1 MRRCFVPA
9 TRLSGA
15 ELWGFDRPRPLECP
29 VYCQPGFPQ
38 CGHGWASSQTLAE
51 GWAAPDHG
59 GACRSNPGGSLVRD
73 NGGSGIPRA
82 AHLQVQH
89 PTGAGY
95 QEAQAWWEIWVV
107 YRRNL
112 DGSEPRYYLS
122 QLKPVRSLSSHW
134 FYSPLKEGRHSGGT
148 VDGDGP
154 CRLGSVSLQD
164 HGDPASQGGR
174 WWLYHCQGP
183 AALPIQPL
191 TPGKS
196 TAGSETGCCNH
207 FQERALTVRPK
218 PVKACSEV
226 SLIPSAPTRS
236 SRRMKR
242 VGATLTS
249 WLWVTKRKTYI
260 QASGARAEPSPSSSS
275 ATSSGGRVPGA
286 ATTPACMVQPAT
298 WAVPK

>member
-9 TRLSGA
+9 TRLSGS

-122 QLKPVRSLSSHW
+122 QFKPVRSLSSHG
-134 FYSPLKEGRHSGGT
+134 FYSPLKEVSQRGSPLRRNRRWGW
-148 VDGDGP
+148 
-154 CRLGSVSLQD
+154 SVSAWL
-164 HGDPASQGGR
+164 GIPAGPRGSRFSGR
-174 WWLYHCQGP
+174 SVVVVPLPRTSRVAHP
-183 AALPIQPL
+183 A
-191 TPGKS
+191 
-196 TAGSETGCCNH
+196 
-207 FQERALTVRPK
+207 FD
-218 PVKACSEV
+218 
-226 SLIPSAPTRS
+226 
-236 SRRMKR
+236 SREINCR
-242 VGATLTS
+242 
-249 WLWVTKRKTYI
+249 I
-260 QASGARAEPSPSSSS
+260 
-275 ATSSGGRVPGA
+275 
-286 ATTPACMVQPAT
+286 
-298 WAVPK
+298 